1 MSVPYALLGLL
12 EPAPR
17 HGYEL
22 KREYD
27 SLFNHAKPV
36 KFGQVYSTLARLQR
50 DGLVDA
56 GSEQPGRGPDRKL
69 YAITP
74 EGVADLEEWL
84 RTPEAPEPY
93 IQSVLFAKVVLAL
106 VSDRDAGAF
115 LERQRAEH
123 QKRMRDLTRL
133 KTAGDVADEVVA
145 DYALAHLEA
154 DLRWMDLTVARLERL
169 RREVASS

>member
-27 SLFNHAKPV
+27 SLFNRAKPV

-50 DGLVDA
+50 DGLVYA
-56 GSEQPGRGPDRKL
+56 TSEQPGRGPDRKL

-74 EGVADLEEWL
+74 EGVADLDEWL
-84 RTPEAPEPY
+84 RAPEPPEPY

-106 VSDRDAGAF
+106 ASDRDARAF
-115 LERQRAEH
+115 LESQRSQHLE
-123 QKRMRDLTRL
+123 RMRELTRT
-133 KTAGDVADEVVA
+133 KTRGDVADEVVA

-154 DLRWMDLTVARLERL
+154 DLRWMDLTVARLDRL
-169 RREVASS
+169 RREVMS

>member
-27 SLFNHAKPV
+27 SLFNFAKPV

-50 DGLVDA
+50 DGLVDVQT
-56 GSEQPGRGPDRKL
+56 EEPGRGPDRKL

-74 EGVADLEEWL
+74 EGVADLDEWL
-84 RTPEAPEPY
+84 REPEPAEPY

-106 VSDRDAGAF
+106 ASGRDAAAF
-115 LERQRAEH
+115 LESQRAQHLE
-123 QKRMRDLTRL
+123 RMRGLTRL
-133 KTAGDVADEVVA
+133 KTSGDLADEVVA

-154 DLRWMDLTVARLERL
+154 DLRWIELTAARLDRL
-169 RREVASS
+169 SKEIGA

>member
-1 MSVPYALLGLL
+1 MSVSYALLGLL

-27 SLFNHAKPV
+27 SLFNQAKPV

-56 GSEQPGRGPDRKL
+56 TSEQPGRGPDRKL
-69 YAITP
+69 YAITS
-74 EGVADLEEWL
+74 EGVADLDEWL
-84 RTPEAPEPY
+84 REPETPEPF

-106 VSDRDAGAF
+106 ASDRDARAF
-115 LERQRAEH
+115 LESQRAQHLE
-123 QKRMRDLTRL
+123 RMRELTRT
-133 KTAGDVADEVVA
+133 KTRGDVADEVVA

-154 DLRWMDLTVARLERL
+154 DLRWMDLTVARLDRL
-169 RREVASS
+169 RREVTS

>member
-27 SLFNHAKPV
+27 TLFTHAKPV
-36 KFGQVYSTLARLQR
+36 KFGQVYATLARLQR
-50 DGLVDA
+50 DGLVDVK
-56 GSEQPGRGPDRKL
+56 SEQPGRGPDRKL

-74 EGVADLEEWL
+74 GGVADLEEWL
-84 RTPEAPEPY
+84 REPEAPEPF

-106 VSDRDAGAF
+106 ASDRDAGAF
-115 LERQRAEH
+115 LARQRAEH
-123 QKRMRDLTRL
+123 QKRMRDLTRM
-133 KTAGDVADEVVA
+133 KTQGDVADEVVA

-154 DLRWMDLTVARLERL
+154 DLRWMDITAARLERL
-169 RREVASS
+169 RREVTA